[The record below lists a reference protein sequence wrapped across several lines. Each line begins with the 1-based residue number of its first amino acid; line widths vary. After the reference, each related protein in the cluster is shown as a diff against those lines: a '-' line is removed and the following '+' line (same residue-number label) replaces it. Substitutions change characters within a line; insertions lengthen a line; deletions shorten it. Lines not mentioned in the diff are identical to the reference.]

1 MVGGQVLGADVD
13 VDVALAGV
21 QEVSGQLLH
30 LLGPGGGP
38 HEDLTVWAD
47 LLEDLPDLG
56 LEAHVQHSVSL
67 VQAQVGDPLQVH
79 LASLQEVNQPPG
91 CRDHDLAAVLDVPQ
105 LRALG
110 SSSEHTGVLDA
121 GGFPELIGHFLDL
134 LCQLPKIENNN
145 GYKVN
150 FNYYFEI

>member
-38 HEDLTVWAD
+38 HEHLAVGPN

>member
-38 HEDLTVWAD
+38 HKHLAVGPN
-47 LLEDLPDLG
+47 LLEDLPNLG
-56 LEAHVQHSVSL
+56 LEAHVQHAVSL
-67 VQAQVGDPLQVH
+67 VQAEVGDPLQVH
-79 LASLQEVNQPPG
+79 LPHLQEVDQPPG
-91 CRDHDLAAVLDVPQ
+91 CRDHDLAPVLDVPQ

-110 SSSEHTGVLDA
+110 SSAEHAGVLHA
-121 GGFPELIGHFLDL
+121 GGFPELVGNLLDL
-134 LCQLPKIENNN
+134 LGKLPGNMK
-145 GYKVN
+145 YMQT
-150 FNYYFEI
+150 

>member
-13 VDVALAGV
+13 VNVAIGRV
-21 QEVSGQLLH
+21 QKIPRKLLN

-38 HEDLTVWAD
+38 HEHLTVWAD
-47 LLEDLPDLG
+47 LFEDLPDLG
-56 LEAHVQHSVSL
+56 LEAHVQHPVGL
-67 VQAQVGDPLQVH
+67 VQAEVGDPLQVH
-79 LASLQEVNQPPG
+79 LAHLQEVDQPPG
-91 CRDHDLAAVLDVPQ
+91 RRDHDLAPVLDVPQ